1 MNSASID
8 PTQAIASP
16 SWAEVARAVH
26 RGLSHGQTRD
36 AGATIEPLRLGVF
49 WLAAAPGNAGVEGVA
64 ALYGE
69 WSEADWESALRVAE
83 AEGLLSW
90 CVHRLRETPLSC
102 PPAPLD
108 ALAPPLLRHR
118 HRNRLIALAAIEC
131 LRRLDDAGVDARWI
145 KGAPLGKHLYGDALL
160 RDVRDIDLL
169 VSPTQVSAAVQALH
183 AAGYAADVALRCFGD
198 PRYLASHRQVTLRA
212 LRGWLEVDL
221 HWHLLEPWL
230 APNQHALAATPTD
243 ERHRI
248 EILGHA
254 VAVGTDLQLT
264 RLIDAN
270 VLSSHNA
277 EMKSSVDFVR
287 HHAASHAESG
297 VHMTHAGSGA
307 SLAQQMSMQTTAWLR
322 RIANASRV
330 APLEVACDLFTT
342 REPLP
347 IGRWQAWRQHAKRAK
362 GWREYLGLARTAWYR
377 ALAHG
382 GAAR

>member
-1 MNSASID
+1 M
-8 PTQAIASP
+8 SP

-26 RGLSHGQTRD
+26 RELGHGQTRD
-36 AGATIEPLRLGVF
+36 AGAAIEPLRLGVF

-69 WSEADWESALRVAE
+69 WSDTDWESALRVAE

-102 PPAPLD
+102 PPALLD
-108 ALAPPLLRHR
+108 ALAPQLLRHR

-131 LRRLDDAGVDARWI
+131 LRRLDDAGIDARWI
-145 KGAPLGKHLYGDALL
+145 KGAPLGKRLYGDALL

-169 VSPTQVSAAVQALH
+169 VSPAQASAAVQALH

-198 PRYLASHRQVTLRA
+198 PHYLASHRQVTLRA
-212 LRGWLEVDL
+212 LRGWFEVDL
-221 HWHLLEPWL
+221 HWHLMEPWL
-230 APNQHALAATPTD
+230 VPNAHRHTTTTSD
-243 ERHRI
+243 ECSGT
-248 EILGHA
+248 EILGHT
-254 VAVGTDLQLT
+254 VTVDSDVQLT

-270 VLSSHNA
+270 VLSSHSA

-287 HHAASHAESG
+287 HHAAGHAESG
-297 VHMTHAGSGA
+297 VHMTHAGGGA

-322 RIANASRV
+322 RIADASRV
-330 APLEVACDLFTT
+330 SPLEVARDLFTT

-347 IGRWQAWRQHAKRAK
+347 IERWQAWRQHAKRAK